1 MKNLRGR
8 RLLSLLGLGIGLAL
22 SGCAAHFTVP
32 SAEALLNPPPPLE
45 ERWETTLIEPEL
57 SYGSLKAGGIGLLA
71 ILTPGAPEGLRQNA
85 AFEIF
90 QGLRAHFP
98 EVRIVPRSDMADK
111 IIAADKMPELKVFLK
126 NYEERRPIDLARLK
140 EWGELEGVR
149 YLFIGQLRSID
160 KHTESPRVSMAEA
173 SPAGK
178 VTVFSAGPNHF
189 PEEVQKRIVLL
200 GELWDSHCGRAVWMG
215 KSETMVREF
224 SDRERVRVEDVF
236 IAAGR
241 DLTEALSRAIKE
253 KREAATVSDCTAAG

>member
-1 MKNLRGR
+1 MKNARGG
-8 RLLSLLGLGIGLAL
+8 RLLSFLSLVIGLAL

-45 ERWETTLIEPEL
+45 ERWETTLIRPEL
-57 SYGSLKAGGIGLLA
+57 SYGSLKAGGVGLLA

-111 IIAADKMPELKVFLK
+111 ISAADKMPELKAFLK
-126 NYEERRPIDLARLK
+126 DYEEQRPIDLARLK
-140 EWGELEGVR
+140 QWGETEGVR

-160 KHTESPRVSMAEA
+160 KHTESPRVSMAER

-178 VTVFSAGPNHF
+178 VTVFSAGPNHI
-189 PEEVQKRIVLL
+189 PEEVQKRIVLM

-215 KSETMVREF
+215 KSETKVTEF
-224 SDRERVRVEDVF
+224 SDHERVRVEDVF

-241 DLTEALSRAIKE
+241 NLTEALSRAVKE
-253 KREAATVSDCTAAG
+253 KREAGPVSDC

>member
-1 MKNLRGR
+1 
-8 RLLSLLGLGIGLAL
+8 
-22 SGCAAHFTVP
+22 
-32 SAEALLNPPPPLE
+32 
-45 ERWETTLIEPEL
+45 
-57 SYGSLKAGGIGLLA
+57 
-71 ILTPGAPEGLRQNA
+71 
-85 AFEIF
+85 
-90 QGLRAHFP
+90 
-98 EVRIVPRSDMADK
+98 
-111 IIAADKMPELKVFLK
+111 
-126 NYEERRPIDLARLK
+126 
-140 EWGELEGVR
+140 
-149 YLFIGQLRSID
+149 
-160 KHTESPRVSMAEA
+160 MAEA

-178 VTVFSAGPNHF
+178 VTVFSAGPTHF